1 MRHPRPT
8 NTRIPQARRL
18 SRTVTLVLGCVVAS
32 VVVGS
37 TNSAFAFGRT
47 LDQVFRGTVRGEND
61 GELPAYVVNRGMIPY
76 PEAKPPNP
84 DEEAAMRRNGTSG
97 VVEQAL
103 TPEMPWEEVVKE
115 VAGGS
120 PGPFAVETVRRR
132 AERADGQAIELLAWM
147 SANGVGLQRDLSQA
161 FDLYA
166 RAQKLGVASA
176 EDNAKAIYRAMS
188 TEERRTVFNP
198 FN

>member
-1 MRHPRPT
+1 MTDLKPRSYALRSPL
-8 NTRIPQARRL
+8 RR
-18 SRTVTLVLGCVVAS
+18 RAGALVLGCVVACL
-32 VVVGS
+32 VVGNS
-37 TNSAFAFGRT
+37 SSAFAFGRT
-47 LDQVFRGTVRGEND
+47 LDQVFRGTIRGEND
-61 GELPAYVVNRGMIPY
+61 GELPAYVVNRGMIPF

-84 DEEAAMRRNGTSG
+84 DEEAAMRRNGQSG
-97 VVEQAL
+97 AVEQPL

-115 VAGGS
+115 VAAGS

-132 AERADGQAIELLAWM
+132 AERADGQAVELLAWM
-147 SANGVGLQRDLSQA
+147 SANGVGLQRDLAQA

-166 RAQKLGVASA
+166 RAQQLGVVAA

-188 TEERRTVFNP
+188 AEQRRTVFNP